1 MEAEL
6 GPSVP
11 KENGTLDFKSEN
23 SSVLLNE
30 TIVSIGKVIDI
41 VLGL

>member
-1 MEAEL
+1 MAEL

-23 SSVLLNE
+23 SKQCTLIE
-30 TIVSIGKVIDI
+30 TIVSIGKVIDV